1 MTGARLLVVE
11 DERIVALH
19 LRQQLIKLGYD
30 VGPPVASG
38 RQALEKIE
46 ESHPDLILMDIHIE
60 GDLDGIETATR
71 ITAGHR
77 IPVIYLTA
85 YSEPTTLDRARATG
99 PYGYLIKPFSE
110 RELHATI
117 QMALERSRAEKSE
130 RASEAALRQAQKM
143 EAIGQLTGGLAH
155 DFNNLLAVVIGNLEL
170 AGEEIAADHA
180 AAPLLHEAFEE
191 CLRGAQLIRS
201 LLAFSRQQDLTSRQ
215 IELGSMLTG
224 LTGMLRHM
232 LGEPVEASLTL
243 APDLWPVHLDQAQL
257 ESALLNLA
265 INARDAMPQGGKL
278 VFEATNV
285 TLDAE
290 YGAQNPGVAP
300 GDYILVAVSDTGVGM
315 SPEVLAR
322 AFEPYFTTK
331 EVGKGS
337 GLGLSM
343 VFGFINQSGGHVK
356 IYSELGHGTTVRLYL
371 PRAQAAAAVP
381 EAVKGVIDRRLG
393 VGRVVLVV
401 EDHEDLRRMV
411 VRSLTRL
418 GFDVIEADRA
428 SSALETLNG
437 GLHPD
442 LLLTD
447 MVMPGTM
454 NGLELA
460 KEAVRRM
467 PRLRVLLT
475 SGFTEQAAQ
484 ASGEALPWPL
494 LVKPY
499 RNQDLIA
506 ALTSAMVDP
515 EDPEGSK
522 SV

>member
-1 MTGARLLVVE
+1 MTAARLLVVE

-38 RQALEKIE
+38 RQALRQIE

-60 GDLDGIETATR
+60 GELDGIETAAR
-71 ITAGHR
+71 ISTDHR
-77 IPVIYLTA
+77 IPVVYLTA
-85 YSEPTTLDRARATG
+85 YSEPATLDRARATG

-117 QMALERSRAEKSE
+117 QMALERSRAEKIE

-170 AGEEIAADHA
+170 ALEEIAADHA
-180 AAPLLHEAFEE
+180 AAPPLHDAFEE
-191 CLRGAQLIRS
+191 CLRGAQMIRS
-201 LLAFSRQQDLTSRQ
+201 LLAFSRQQDLASQQ

-224 LTGMLRHM
+224 LTGILRHT
-232 LGEPVEASLTL
+232 LGEPVEISLTL
-243 APDLWPVHLDQAQL
+243 APDLWPVQLDQAQL

-265 INARDAMPQGGKL
+265 LNARDAMPQGGKL
-278 VFEATNV
+278 VFEAINA
-285 TLDAE
+285 TLDAD
-290 YGAQNPGVAP
+290 YGAENPGVAA
-300 GDYILVAVSDTGVGM
+300 GDYVLVAVSDTGVGM
-315 SPEVLAR
+315 PPDVLIR

-343 VFGFINQSGGHVK
+343 VFGFIKQSGGHVK
-356 IYSELGHGTTVRLYL
+356 IYSEPGHGTTVRLYL
-371 PRAQAAAAVP
+371 PRARGVAEVP
-381 EAVKGVIDRRLG
+381 EPVKDTVDRSLG
-393 VGRVVLVV
+393 GGRSVLVV
-401 EDHEDLRRMV
+401 EDNEELRRVV

-418 GFDVIEADRA
+418 GFDVIEANRA
-428 SSALETLNG
+428 SSAMEKLDG

-447 MVMPGTM
+447 MVMPGAM
-454 NGLELA
+454 NGLQLA
-460 KEAVRRM
+460 KEAVRRI

-484 ASGEALPWPL
+484 ASGETLPWPL

-506 ALTSAMVDP
+506 ALTGAMADL
-515 EDPEGSK
+515 EDAAGSK
-522 SV
+522 NV